1 MYKVQIVSKNLKGCW
16 LYKTTTGFKYHL
28 EKVHYKQILSAE
40 DQLKLG
46 EPAKKRPSESMRMND
61 STLDDLVFLKY
72 FFSRKTK

>member
-1 MYKVQIVSKNLKGCW
+1 VPQNEAVGS
-16 LYKTTTGFKYHL
+16 TTGSKYHL
-28 EKVHYKQILSAE
+28 EKVHYKQISSAE

-46 EPAKKRPSESMRMND
+46 EPAKKRLRELMRMND